1 MALAELERLDATR
14 ATETP
19 SVDLLTQDHKS
30 IRRDDYWRAIPAF
43 REIDADTFHS
53 HVFQM
58 RHSVTSVGKL
68 MRCLGNLVPEGFYQ
82 DVSAGLRQA
91 PMSIRISPHILSL
104 MDWND
109 PYSDPLRTQFL
120 PLASQ
125 QLPDH
130 PELLLDSLDEQGH
143 AAVPGLIHRYPDRA
157 LFLALN
163 TCPVYCRF
171 CTRSY
176 AVGLDTE
183 GVEKLHLGVN
193 PQRWTQAFA
202 HIASRPELE
211 DIVVSGGDTYNLKA
225 DHIRLIGETLLKID
239 HVRRIRFASKGPAV
253 MPQKLL
259 SDVDWTDALTR
270 IVEMGRKL
278 HKEVALHTHFNH
290 PNEIAG
296 ITQDAMNLLMERGIT
311 VRNQTVL
318 QRRVNDRP
326 ETMRLLI
333 KRLSYLNAHPYY
345 VFFHDLVRGVED
357 LRTTL
362 DSGLQLEKEI
372 RGVTAGFNT
381 PTFVVDTMGGGG
393 KRNAHSYEYYS
404 RETGIAVFTS
414 PAVQPGAYFLYF
426 DPMDCLDDGVQERWQ
441 HPVQR
446 RMMLDDALEAAQQA
460 GR

>member
-1 MALAELERLDATR
+1 MALAELERLDTTR
-14 ATETP
+14 ATVNP
-19 SVDLLTQDHKS
+19 SVDLLTEDHRT

-43 REIDADTFHS
+43 REIDAETFHS

-68 MRCLGNLVPEGFYQ
+68 MRCLEDLVPEGFYQ
-82 DVSAGLRQA
+82 DVSAGLRRA

-104 MDWND
+104 IDWND

-130 PELLLDSLDEQGH
+130 PELLLDSLNEQGH
-143 AAVPGLIHRYPDRA
+143 APVPGLVHRYPDRA

-202 HIASRPELE
+202 YIASRPELE
-211 DIVVSGGDTYNLKA
+211 DVVVSGGDTYNLKA

-259 SDVDWTDALTR
+259 SDIDWTDALTHV
-270 IVEMGRKL
+270 VEMGRKM
-278 HKEVALHTHFNH
+278 HKEVVLHTHFNH

-318 QRRVNDRP
+318 QRRVNDRA

-333 KRLSYLNAHPYY
+333 KRLSYLNVHPYY

-362 DSGLQLEKEI
+362 DTGLQVEKQV
-372 RGVTAGFNT
+372 RGATAGFNT

-393 KRNAHSYEYYS
+393 KRNAHSYEHYN

-414 PAVQPGAYFLYF
+414 PAVRPGAYFLYF
-426 DPMDCLDDGVQERWQ
+426 DPMDCLDGEVQERWH
-441 HPVQR
+441 HPAQR
-446 RMMLDDALEAAQQA
+446 RMMMDDALDAAQEA